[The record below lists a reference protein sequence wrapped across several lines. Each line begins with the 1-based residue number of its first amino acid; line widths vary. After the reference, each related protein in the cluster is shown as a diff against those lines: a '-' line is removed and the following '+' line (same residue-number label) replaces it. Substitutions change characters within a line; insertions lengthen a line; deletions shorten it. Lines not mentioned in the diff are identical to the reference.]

1 MYSKT
6 SVKHSTPFGQWF
18 YYYHIVL
25 FLSFVFSLIV
35 LKCSVAYA
43 CLICEWTT
51 SALSNISKSQYGFC
65 GFNQL
70 TVCMCVQLKENHRE
84 NQSNC
89 GLDDLTNKFIL
100 CAKHPMKNSSHLTI
114 REVKQLFYVL
124 TGNQS
129 TQTEFHL
136 SNTTWVNVRHIISFC
151 FSVGLNC
158 KKQFDFIYLLHIL
171 SSRHEFVCFW
181 KKILKVD

>member
-25 FLSFVFSLIV
+25 LLPFVFSLIV

-89 GLDDLTNKFIL
+89 GLDDLTNKF
-100 CAKHPMKNSSHLTI
+100 
-114 REVKQLFYVL
+114 VKWNNCFMFWLGIKAL
-124 TGNQS
+124 KP
-129 TQTEFHL
+129 
-136 SNTTWVNVRHIISFC
+136 SFTYRTR
-151 FSVGLNC
+151 LEWM
-158 KKQFDFIYLLHIL
+158 FDT
-171 SSRHEFVCFW
+171 S
-181 KKILKVD
+181 